1 MWCEVVTFLSA
12 SDALN
17 NRSGSPI
24 SIRVG
29 QVAAVR
35 EGPGTGVTTLYM
47 AGCVPSLLYVRE
59 SHKDLMLVLGQ
70 S

>member
-1 MWCEVVTFLSA
+1 
-12 SDALN
+12 
-17 NRSGSPI
+17 
-24 SIRVG
+24 VG